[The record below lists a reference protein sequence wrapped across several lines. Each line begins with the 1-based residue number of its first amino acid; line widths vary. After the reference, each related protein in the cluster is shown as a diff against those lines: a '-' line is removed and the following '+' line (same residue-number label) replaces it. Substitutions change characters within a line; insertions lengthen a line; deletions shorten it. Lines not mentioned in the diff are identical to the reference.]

1 MNESLIQKDFRL
13 RYKSFLITEKG
24 LEVKHKSLLSSGE
37 YLLPYENV
45 GTRTYKDSRGIYG
58 LLYSS
63 AILGM
68 ISVLMYVLR
77 NEGEDVESSASLFYL
92 GLSAILFVLFLITYK
107 RNFYLVKYGNVDPI
121 EFLQHKPSKAEVN
134 AFIETLKT
142 TRNEFL
148 LNKYGKTNLSLNYQQ
163 NHQNLAW
170 LSNNEVINNEEF
182 NNMVNKLN
190 LEMQQQQP
198 NKMSFDFSLN

>member
-13 RYKSFLITEKG
+13 RYKSFLITENG
-24 LEVKHKSLLSSGE
+24 LEVKQKSLLSSSE
-37 YLLPYENV
+37 YLITYENV
-45 GTRTYKDSRGIYG
+45 GTRNYTDNRGIYG

-77 NEGEDVESSASLFYL
+77 NEGEDVESSASLFYS
-92 GLSAILFVLFLITYK
+92 GLSAILFILFLVTYK

-121 EFLQHKPSKAEVN
+121 EFLQHQPSKAEVN

-148 LNKYGKTNLSLNYQQ
+148 LNKYGKTNFSLSYQQ

-170 LSNNEVINNEEF
+170 LSNNEVINNQEF
-182 NNMVNKLN
+182 NKMVNKLN
-190 LEMQQQQP
+190 LEMQQQP
-198 NKMSFDFSLN
+198 NKISFDFSLN